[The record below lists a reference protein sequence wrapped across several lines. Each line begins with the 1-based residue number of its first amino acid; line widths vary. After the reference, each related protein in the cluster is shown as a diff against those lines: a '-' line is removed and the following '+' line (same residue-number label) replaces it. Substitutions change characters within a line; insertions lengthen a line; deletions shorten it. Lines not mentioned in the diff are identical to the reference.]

1 MKMKS
6 KYYPPTTLTVDDT
19 GSKSWFNQAVMG
31 VYRNDGP
38 PIVESAE
45 AADVRYVQKKLFDA
59 LKISQNPP
67 TVDVSESVKELIHLD
82 LQLSRRLKN

>member
-6 KYYPPTTLTVDDT
+6 KYYPPTTLMVDDA
-19 GSKSWFNQAVMG
+19 GSKSWFNHAVMG
-31 VYRNDGP
+31 AYRNDGP

-45 AADVRYVQKKLFDA
+45 AADVRYFQKKLFDA

>member
-1 MKMKS
+1 MKP
-6 KYYPPTTLTVDDT
+6 KYYPPTTLVVDKE

-45 AADVRYVQKKLFDA
+45 AADVRYFRKKIFDA
-59 LKISQNPP
+59 LKIFQNPP

>member
-1 MKMKS
+1 MKP
-6 KYYPPTTLTVDDT
+6 KYYPPTTLVVDDT
-19 GSKSWFNQAVMG
+19 GSKSWYNQTVMG

-45 AADVRYVQKKLFDA
+45 AAGVRYVQKKLFDA

-67 TVDVSESVKELIHLD
+67 TVDVSESVKELIQFD

>member
-1 MKMKS
+1 M
-6 KYYPPTTLTVDDT
+6 VDDT
-19 GSKSWFNQAVMG
+19 GSKSWFNHAVMG

-38 PIVESAE
+38 PIVESAD
-45 AADVRYVQKKLFDA
+45 AADVRYFQKKLFDA

-82 LQLSRRLKN
+82 LQLSKGLKNE